1 MQGIQPNQPNQPN
14 QPIPG
19 WLVTKGAKQVPNIIA
34 INLFRHYEKQLT
46 NKKYYQI
53 IAIGYTNKEQTELVI
68 YEAEEFTGTT
78 PTNSKAEAF
87 ALSPLFRHW
96 FIQTILY
103 RGHLPRLL
111 VLVKIE
117 NDVILMTLEEFLQHG
132 KTQQEL

>member
-68 YEAEEFTGTT
+68 YEAEEFIGTT
-78 PTNSKAEAF
+78 PTNSEAE
-87 ALSPLFRHW
+87 L
-96 FIQTILY
+96 
-103 RGHLPRLL
+103 
-111 VLVKIE
+111 
-117 NDVILMTLEEFLQHG
+117 
-132 KTQQEL
+132 